1 MTIPG
6 LPEMNRSFSL
16 FAAGGVFI
24 LLFALSSCS
33 LTSNLS
39 DDEMLLKKN
48 RIRVMSEEKYL
59 NFQTTDLER
68 YYRQKPNKRMF
79 RLVPFHAAAYNFGE
93 RITMPDSTGFSPT
106 RKWIWKRR
114 EGLRSWIINNGEAP
128 VVLDT
133 AAADRT
139 VMQMESFLFTR
150 GHFSAKAERYVQP
163 KRRKR
168 AVVTYM
174 VYPGEGHRIRHFT
187 NDIATPDVK
196 RIYDAAKGG
205 SLIKEGA
212 GYDEK
217 LLQQERDR
225 ITRILKD
232 SGYYHFNKAYI
243 NVEVDTF
250 IPGSL
255 LDVHF
260 RILDQSFQTPGNP
273 DEITT
278 LNHKP
283 SRIRRV
289 IINPEYEGIFV
300 EKSYRI
306 LQIESKIHEN
316 GKTVVYDL
324 LTTGDPVFD
333 PAMLIRN
340 ILIEPGKFYSLLDV
354 ERTYLY
360 LSDLGNFRNIT
371 ISFRDVSAEDV
382 SFSDTSVLWIDCY
395 INLTRELKQAY
406 EVRMDVTN
414 RAGDPGVATNLVYQ
428 NRNLFRGAE
437 NLGIT
442 VKGALEVQQALDKTV
457 ASPQIFTGLPFNTIE
472 LGAEADVRVPRL
484 VAPVNPRRLPK
495 TFLPKTRF
503 SGGVN
508 FQQRPDFKRYVTK
521 IATSYEWHYRSNAV
535 MAFSPVE
542 VNAVSILPEK
552 SFIDRLIALND
563 PRLLNSYTDHL
574 VTAMTY
580 TMVIDNQG
588 DKARRRFSYTRI
600 GLESSGLLVN
610 ALRNPLNY
618 TLNSD
623 GIAMIFNIPYA
634 QYIRADVD
642 FRRFFRLRQP
652 EHLVAARVYLGL
664 GNPYGNSFVLPFE
677 KSFYVG
683 GANGI
688 RAWQVRSLGPGT
700 YHDNNALTRFDRT
713 GDLGIEA
720 SLEYRFP
727 VYSTFHGAIFLDAG
741 NVWLK
746 NKNDKYPGGEFQ
758 VRNFIGEMALGTGFG
773 LRIVSFFVIRL
784 DAGIRVHD
792 PSKDPDD
799 RWVLDEFRLSRIN
812 WNFGIG
818 YSI

>member
-1 MTIPG
+1 MCIVAMT
-6 LPEMNRSFSL
+6 
-16 FAAGGVFI
+16 
-24 LLFALSSCS
+24 SCS
-33 LTSNLS
+33 LTSNLRE
-39 DDEMLLKKN
+39 DEFLLKKN
-48 RIRVMSEEKYL
+48 RIRVIADDQTL
-59 NFQTTDLER
+59 NFQTGDLER

-79 RLVPFHAAAYNFGE
+79 KLVPFHAAAYNFGE
-93 RITMPDSTGFSPT
+93 RITLHDSAGFSPT
-106 RKWIWKRR
+106 AKWFWKRR
-114 EGLRSWIINNGEAP
+114 EGLRSWIIRNGEPP

-133 AAADRT
+133 VAADRT
-139 VMQMESFLFTR
+139 VSQMESFLFTR
-150 GHFSAKAERYVQP
+150 GHFSARAERYVQP
-163 KRRKR
+163 RQRKK

-187 NDIATPDVK
+187 NDIATPGVK

-205 SLIKEGA
+205 SLIREGA

-243 NVEVDTF
+243 TVEVDTF
-250 IPGSL
+250 IPENL

-260 RILDQSFQTPGNP
+260 RILDQSFQSSSGS
-273 DEITT
+273 DEIIT
-278 LNHKP
+278 LPHKP
-283 SRIRRV
+283 SRIRKV
-289 IINPEYEGIFV
+289 IINPEYEGIFA
-300 EKSYRI
+300 EKNYRI
-306 LQIESKIHEN
+306 LQVESGSHRN
-316 GKTVVYDL
+316 GNTVVYEL
-324 LTTGDPVFD
+324 LTAGEPVYD

-340 ILIEPGKFYSLLDV
+340 ILIEPGNFYSLLDV

-371 ISFRDVSAEDV
+371 ISFTDVTDEDV

-395 INLTRELKQAY
+395 INLARELKQAY
-406 EVRMDVTN
+406 EVRMDLTN

-442 VKGALEVQQALDKTV
+442 VKGALEVQQVLDQTV
-457 ASPQIFTGLPFNTIE
+457 PNDQIFSGLPFNTIE
-472 LGAEADVRVPRL
+472 LGAEADIRIPRL

-535 MAFSPVE
+535 MAFSPLE
-542 VNAVSILPEK
+542 VNAVSIFPEQ
-552 SFIDRLIALND
+552 SFIDKLIALND

-580 TMVIDNQG
+580 TLVIDNQG
-588 DKARRRFSYTRI
+588 DKTRRRFSYTRI

-618 TLNSD
+618 TLNND

-642 FRRFFRLRQP
+642 YRRFFRLRQP

-664 GNPYGNSFVLPFE
+664 GNPYGNSIVLPFE

-700 YHDNNALTRFDRT
+700 YHDNTTLTRFDRT

-720 SLEYRFP
+720 SVEYRFP
-727 VYSTFHGAIFLDAG
+727 MYSTLHGAFFLDAG

-758 VRNFIGEMALGTGFG
+758 MRNFIGEMGLGTGFG

-792 PSKDPDD
+792 PSRDPDD
-799 RWVLDEFRLSRIN
+799 RWVIDEFRLRRIN